1 LSPSSPAPLA
11 ELPEW
16 ASFVDATKRA
26 DAQAKTLRV
35 LEAAGIKI
43 DVSAQPLSEEL
54 DVASRNLL
62 EARGFEQARSA
73 LFNGDVVN
81 PTEERAAWHTMLR
94 APSPVAE
101 VATERARLLSFVQ
114 KADTERRWHSVLHIG
129 IGGSDW
135 GTRLMA
141 AAFGYRRSWRD
152 IRFVSNIDGH
162 AIESGIAGLN
172 PHDTL
177 VVIVSKSFTTTETL
191 ENGRRAVEWLTAAGV
206 TNPYDQIVAITCRPD
221 AAREFGIPQAHIF
234 PFWEWVGGRFSLWSS
249 VCLATALTVGVDVVG
264 GMLAGAAVM
273 DDHFR
278 NAPIL
283 ENAPVQMALSGVANR
298 SVLDYCSLNL
308 AVYDSRLF
316 YLVPYLQQLEME
328 SLGKSVDIAGRPVTV
343 PTGPVVW
350 GMPGTDAQHTF
361 FQWLHQGTDGAPV
374 DFIVCQQAD
383 HKWAEHHQ
391 QLLAHCLAQR
401 EALLKGKTYEMAL
414 QETRHDDPEHR
425 QWLAQHKVHEGGR
438 PSNLIVLPR
447 LSPYALG
454 ALVALYEHK
463 VFVQALIWGINP
475 FDQWGVEFGK
485 TLAHRIRKEWKD
497 GDAAASTAGGHA
509 DRDASTAYWVAQ
521 FASQSLTN

>member
-1 LSPSSPAPLA
+1 MATSFPPPLT

-16 ASFVDATKRA
+16 QDFAHA
-26 DAQAKTLRV
+26 AQAAKIGVNSLRI
-35 LEAAGIKI
+35 LEAAGLKI
-43 DVSAQPLSEEL
+43 DVSAQPHSEEL
-54 DVASRNLL
+54 DGACKRLL
-62 EARGFEQARSA
+62 EARSFERARAA
-73 LFNGDVVN
+73 LFNGEVVN
-81 PTEERAAWHTMLR
+81 PTEGRAAWHTMLR
-94 APSPVAE
+94 TPSPVAE
-101 VATERARLLSFVQ
+101 VAKERARLLAFVQ
-114 KADTERRWHSVLHIG
+114 QADTERRWQSVLHIG

-135 GTRLMA
+135 GTRLLA

-162 AIESGIAGLN
+162 AIESGISGLD
-172 PHDTL
+172 PHETL
-177 VVIVSKSFTTTETL
+177 VVVVSKSFTTAETL
-191 ENGRRAVEWLTAAGV
+191 ENFRRAVEWLSAAGV
-206 TNPYDQIVAITCRPD
+206 PNAYEHVVAITCRPD
-221 AAREFGIPQAHIF
+221 LAQEMGIPPGNIF

-278 NAPIL
+278 TAPIS
-283 ENAPVQMALSGVANR
+283 ENAPVQMALTGVANR
-298 SVLDYCSLNL
+298 SVRDYSSLNL

-328 SLGKSVDIAGRPVTV
+328 SLGKSVDVAGRPVTV
-343 PTGPVVW
+343 PTGPLVW

-383 HKWAEHHQ
+383 HGWADHHQ

-401 EALLKGKTYEMAL
+401 EALLTGKSYEMAL
-414 QETRHDDPEHR
+414 SENQDADLEKR
-425 QWLAQHKVHEGGR
+425 QWLAQHKCHPGGR

-447 LSPYALG
+447 LSPFALG

-485 TLAHRIRKEWKD
+485 ALAHRIRNEWK
-497 GDAAASTAGGHA
+497 AGA
-509 DRDASTAYWVAQ
+509 DNSLGTNENRDKSTAYWVAQ
-521 FASQSLTN
+521 FAKPTSTN

>member
-1 LSPSSPAPLA
+1 
-11 ELPEW
+11 
-16 ASFVDATKRA
+16 
-26 DAQAKTLRV
+26 
-35 LEAAGIKI
+35 
-43 DVSAQPLSEEL
+43 
-54 DVASRNLL
+54 
-62 EARGFEQARSA
+62 
-73 LFNGDVVN
+73 
-81 PTEERAAWHTMLR
+81 
-94 APSPVAE
+94 
-101 VATERARLLSFVQ
+101 LLSFVQ

-177 VVIVSKSFTTTETL
+177 VVIVSKSFTTAETL

-206 TNPYDQIVAITCRPD
+206 SNPYDQIVAITCRPD
-221 AAREFGIPQAHIF
+221 AAREFGIPQGHIF

-383 HKWAEHHQ
+383 HSWAEHHQ

-485 TLAHRIRKEWKD
+485 ALAHRIRNEWKD
-497 GDAAASTAGGHA
+497 GNAAAGAAGGHT

-521 FASQSLTN
+521 FANQPLTN